1 MEVIFTRWLEKKK
14 IIKESVLLD
23 YIEKN
28 NLKEKLQKI
37 EPQKFVFSSIK
48 WKELDENIDILKLH
62 KEWNEV
68 TKKFNVRFFD
78 DKSTKNKVN
87 SIKEVALYEIPKEK
101 VEKVEV
107 SEDKSVED
115 KPKNNAF
122 KAIPS
127 KLINFFKKKWKSP
140 WLFQN
145 FLL

>member
-127 KLINFFKKKWKSP
+127 KLINFFKKK
-140 WLFQN
+140 
-145 FLL
+145 